1 MMDAAKNVRYK
12 NNGHVVMF
20 HQYAIENVVMESTM
34 LVKNVMMVM
43 ITNLMDVFKNCT
55 IDAQYW
61 RCKNVE
67 GFPSVCEGICGDGVL
82 VGKEKQ

>member
-43 ITNLMDVFKNCT
+43 ITNLMDVLKTVQLMHNT
-55 IDAQYW
+55 GDVRMW
-61 RCKNVE
+61 KGSLR
-67 GFPSVCEGICGDGVL
+67 SVKVS
-82 VGKEKQ
+82 VVMVFW